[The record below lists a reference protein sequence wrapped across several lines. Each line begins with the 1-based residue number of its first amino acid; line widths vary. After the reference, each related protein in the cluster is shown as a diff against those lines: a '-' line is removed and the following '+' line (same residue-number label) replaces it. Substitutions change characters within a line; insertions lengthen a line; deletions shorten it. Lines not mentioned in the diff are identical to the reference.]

1 MKSATLT
8 QIMSLGDVKEAQVKA
23 YLSYYVKQSGG
34 KNLTEIQQ
42 RTTKY
47 AQSLAD
53 AFICE
58 NKEFFDVRQ
67 NRIEFCN
74 VMRRLRADQPY
85 SGYRFWECAYKN
97 VVGYEKGMEL

>member
-42 RTTKY
+42 RTTK
-47 AQSLAD
+47 
-53 AFICE
+53 
-58 NKEFFDVRQ
+58 
-67 NRIEFCN
+67 
-74 VMRRLRADQPY
+74 
-85 SGYRFWECAYKN
+85 
-97 VVGYEKGMEL
+97 KGNCK